1 MITPARVASRSAGV
15 RSPPSD
21 ARSATWWTMRSS
33 RDSNATVQLAQAPER
48 VVITIDDGPD
58 VPPSQRD
65 RERGQGTSR
74 HVIPPS
80 LRVDLFDVGI

>member
-1 MITPARVASRSAGV
+1 M
-15 RSPPSD
+15 
-21 ARSATWWTMRSS
+21 
-33 RDSNATVQLAQAPER
+33 QLAQAPER